1 MNHTCDRC
9 CDPRPA
15 PHELGHPAIVANDLI
30 SRIVGIAGVGPGDE
44 VMVLGAVDTAI
55 DSAVSARGAH
65 LLPAATAA
73 ATAEGHPW
81 PLRGQPRADALLWAV
96 NKDHPAALVETLA
109 TLRDVLRTGGRR
121 VLWMPL
127 DGCCF
132 ETAGVE
138 AMQRSFASAGFASV
152 IVGRLASPSSDIL
165 VATGILRL
173 KTKQPN

>member
-15 PHELGHPAIVANDLI
+15 PHELGLPAIGANDFI
-30 SRIVGIAGVGPGDE
+30 SRIASIAGVGLGDE
-44 VMVLGAVDTAI
+44 VMCAGAVGTAI
-55 DSAVSARGAH
+55 ESAVSARGAH
-65 LLPAATAA
+65 LLPAATAV
-73 ATAEGHPW
+73 ATAKGRPW
-81 PLRGQPRADALLWAV
+81 PLRDHPRADVLLWAV
-96 NKDHPAALVETLA
+96 SKAHPAALVETLG
-109 TLRDVLRTGGRR
+109 TLRNGLRTGGRL

-152 IVGRLASPSSDIL
+152 IVGRLASPSGDIL
-165 VATGILRL
+165 VATGILGLR
-173 KTKQPN
+173 TKQPN